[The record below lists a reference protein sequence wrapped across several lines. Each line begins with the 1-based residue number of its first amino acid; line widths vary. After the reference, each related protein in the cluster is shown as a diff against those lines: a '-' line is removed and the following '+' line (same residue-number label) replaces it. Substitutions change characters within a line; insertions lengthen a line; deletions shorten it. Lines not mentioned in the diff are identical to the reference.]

1 MSSIHFTLY
10 RYGVAHNFLKKIRKN
25 NVVSTLQWTL
35 SSDSKKDKSYYHN
48 ENIREKIDC
57 SKPEKHFSRP
67 SDYINTKITSDVHI
81 V

>member
-1 MSSIHFTLY
+1 MLFQ
-10 RYGVAHNFLKKIRKN
+10 R
-25 NVVSTLQWTL
+25 TL